1 MVYGR
6 RIIRGMASPPPFTTG
21 QAQRQSRTRTA
32 AVVFA
37 GFCAFTTLFAP
48 QPLLPML
55 ARAFQVS
62 PAAISLV
69 MTVSTLAV
77 ACSAPLAGLVADR
90 LGRKRVI
97 VPAAFLLAVPTLLAA
112 TSSGYGQMLFWRF
125 WQGVFT
131 PGIFAV
137 TIAYINEEWE
147 SGAGAATA
155 AYVTGTVI
163 GGFSGRFLSALVAST
178 LSWRWSF
185 VTLGTLNLVGA
196 LAIRA
201 WLPPGRRFARS
212 RRAGSGARAIWS
224 HLRDPRLLATYA
236 VGFCVMFTLLGTF
249 TYVNFYLSTPPFSL
263 STTALGSLFVVYLV
277 GAVVTPSAGRWID
290 RRGHRFALVTA
301 FCGGAT
307 GVGLTLFHSL
317 PLIVFG
323 LALCC
328 TGVFIA
334 NSAGSS
340 YVGSAARDGRAA
352 AVGLYVTF
360 YYLGGS
366 AGSAVPGHFWS
377 TGGWPACVALI
388 VAVQL
393 LTISLALGF
402 WRPVPK
408 LAGPAPLTA
417 AIEEG

>member
-1 MVYGR
+1 MR
-6 RIIRGMASPPPFTTG
+6 PST
-21 QAQRQSRTRTA
+21 TRTA

-55 ARAFQVS
+55 ARTFQVT

-77 ACSAPLAGLVADR
+77 ACAAPLAGLVADR

-97 VPAAFLLAVPTLLAA
+97 VPSAFLLAVPTLLAA
-112 TSSGYGQMLFWRF
+112 TASGYHQMLFWRF

-147 SGAGAATA
+147 SGPGAATA

-163 GGFSGRFLSALVAST
+163 GGFSGRFASALVASAF
-178 LSWRWSF
+178 SWRWAF
-185 VTLGTLNLVGA
+185 VALGTMNLIGA
-196 LAIRA
+196 MAIRA
-201 WLPPGRRFARS
+201 WLPPGRHFARS
-212 RRAGSGARAIWS
+212 RRGGSGARAMWR
-224 HLRDPRLLATYA
+224 HLRNPRMAATYA

-249 TYVNFYLSTPPFSL
+249 TYINFYLSAPPFSL
-263 STTALGSLFVVYLV
+263 TTRALGLLFVVYLV
-277 GAVVTPSAGRWID
+277 GAIVTPTAGKLID
-290 RRGHRFALVTA
+290 SRGHRFALVTA
-301 FCGGAT
+301 FCGGTA
-307 GVGLTLFHSL
+307 GIALTLVHSL
-317 PLIVFG
+317 PVIVFG

-328 TGVFIA
+328 TSVFIA

-340 YVGSAARDGRAA
+340 YVGSAAQQDRAA

-366 AGSAVPGHFWS
+366 AGAAVPGHFWS

-388 VAVQL
+388 VGVQL
-393 LTISLALGF
+393 LTISLALAF

-408 LAGPAPLTA
+408 MADPVPLTA

>member
-1 MVYGR
+1 
-6 RIIRGMASPPPFTTG
+6 MALPAPLPVSG
-21 QAQRQSRTRTA
+21 HQKRQSRTRTA

-55 ARAFQVS
+55 AGYFHLTA
-62 PAAISLV
+62 AAISQV
-69 MTVSTLAV
+69 MTVTTMAV
-77 ACSAPLAGLVADR
+77 AFSAPLAGIVADR

-112 TSSGYGQMLFWRF
+112 TSSSYGQLLFWRF

-163 GGFSGRFLSALVAST
+163 GGFSGRFLSALVASQT
-178 LSWRWSF
+178 SWRWAF

-201 WLPPGRRFARS
+201 WLPAGRRFARS
-212 RRAGSGARAIWS
+212 QRGGTGARTMWR
-224 HLRDPRLLATYA
+224 HLRNPRLLATYA

-249 TYVNFYLSTPPFSL
+249 TYINFYLAAPPFLL
-263 STTALGSLFVVYLV
+263 STTALGLLFVVYLI
-277 GAVVTPSAGRWID
+277 GAVVTPGAGKWID

-301 FCGGAT
+301 FCGGAA
-307 GVGLTLFHSL
+307 GVTLTLIHSL
-317 PLIVFG
+317 PVIVLG

-340 YVGSAARDGRAA
+340 YVGSAAQEDRAA

-366 AGSAVPGHFWS
+366 AGSAVLGRFWS
-377 TGGWPACVALI
+377 SGGWPACVALI
-388 VAVQL
+388 VTVQL
-393 LTISLALGF
+393 LTISLASIF
-402 WRPVPK
+402 WRPVPTV
-408 LAGPAPLTA
+408 AGPVPLTA